1 MKLLLDENLPHE
13 LRKLLSPPH
22 DVFTVTFMGWSGVSN
37 GELMKRAAA
46 HAFDALITTDRGY
59 EHQQNFSNLPCC
71 VLLLLGRTNKIDDL
85 QLLVPALLS
94 ALTSLPPKSLVK
106 IS

>member
-13 LRKLLSPPH
+13 LRKLLSAPH

-37 GELMKRAAA
+37 GDLLKRAAA
-46 HAFDALITTDRGY
+46 DGFDALITTDRGY
-59 EHQQNFSNLPCC
+59 EHQQNVSNLPCC
-71 VLLLLGRTNKIDDL
+71 VLLMLGRTNKIDDL
-85 QLLVPALLS
+85 RLLVPALLS
-94 ALTSLPPKSLVK
+94 ALSSLPAKSLVK